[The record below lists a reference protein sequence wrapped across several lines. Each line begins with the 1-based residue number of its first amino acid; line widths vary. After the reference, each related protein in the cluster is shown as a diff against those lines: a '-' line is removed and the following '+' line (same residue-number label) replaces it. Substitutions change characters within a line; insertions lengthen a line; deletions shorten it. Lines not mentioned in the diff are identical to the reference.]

1 MPRIHNRVTHES
13 NSCNVLTA
21 ALACILSY
29 QLPSTCSPPARGHL
43 PSTSGAPCAGRP
55 AARGRRHEE
64 MPAPRG
70 GGYGLTA
77 CRPPAAPPT
86 DRRRHALR
94 CRSPPSPAHRSQRI
108 SHLPN
113 RTRRTRTPPGGR
125 HQASSSAPDSD
136 RRFAS
141 PSRLRPPPPFFSL
154 LARCTRE

>member
-1 MPRIHNRVTHES
+1 MHTKLPTAKHLLATGQWP
-13 NSCNVLTA
+13 LTKHTTA
-21 ALACILSY
+21 QAVRRA
-29 QLPSTCSPPARGHL
+29 H
-43 PSTSGAPCAGRP
+43 
-55 AARGRRHEE
+55 GRRHEE